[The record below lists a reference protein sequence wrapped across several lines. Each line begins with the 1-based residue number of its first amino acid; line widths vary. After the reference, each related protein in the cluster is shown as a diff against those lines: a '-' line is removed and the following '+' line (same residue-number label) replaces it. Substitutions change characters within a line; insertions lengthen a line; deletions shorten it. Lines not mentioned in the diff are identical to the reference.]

1 MKLKLPDGLSIYY
14 EHHFID
20 ESKYTLVFLNGLSQS
35 TLSWFPIVQV
45 LKNQFNIVLI
55 DQIFQGQS
63 DQKGD
68 YRSFEQHA
76 ADVNQVLEK
85 VNAKRIVPVGIS
97 YGGAVAMRLL
107 VNYPKKIEK
116 AVLLSTFAN
125 RTPYFDFI
133 GTSWRRALL
142 VGGYELMLD
151 VMLPAVLGQ
160 DYFFS
165 PLIPIQDIQN
175 ARLLNKISSDSLMK
189 LMDATE
195 NSSDYREELKSVTV
209 QVKVIHGAQD
219 ILTTPQMGQNIVDA
233 LPNASFKLL
242 PKKGHTLNLEAIP
255 ELITEIESF
264 LKV

>member
-14 EHHFID
+14 EHYFID
-20 ESKYTLVFLNGLSQS
+20 ESKHTLVFLNGLSQS

-55 DQIFQGQS
+55 DSIFQGQS
-63 DQKGD
+63 DQKGE

-76 ADVNQVLEK
+76 ADVQQVLEK
-85 VNAKRIVPVGIS
+85 LDAKRIVPIGIS
-97 YGGAVAMRLL
+97 YGSAIAMRLM
-107 VNYPKKIEK
+107 VNYPQKIEK
-116 AVLLSTFAN
+116 AILISAFAH

-133 GTSWRRALL
+133 GNSWRSSLL
-142 VGGYELMLD
+142 SGGYELMLD
-151 VMLPAVLGQ
+151 IMLPSVLGQ

-165 PLIPIQDIQN
+165 PLIPIQDIRN
-175 ARLLNKISSDSLMK
+175 ARLLNKITSDSLMK

-195 NSSDYREELKSVTV
+195 NSSDYREELKNVTLP
-209 QVKVIHGAQD
+209 VKVIQGSQD

-255 ELITEIESF
+255 ELIMEIESF

>member
-55 DQIFQGQS
+55 DSIFQGQS
-63 DQKGD
+63 DQKGE

-76 ADVNQVLEK
+76 ADVNKILEK
-85 VNAKRIVPVGIS
+85 IDAKRIVPIGIS
-97 YGGAVAMRLL
+97 YGGAIAMRLL
-107 VNYPKKIEK
+107 TNYPKKIEK
-116 AVLLSTFAN
+116 SILLSTFAH

-160 DYFFS
+160 DYFFN
-165 PLIPIQDIQN
+165 PLIPIQEIQN
-175 ARLLNKISSDSLMK
+175 ARLSNKISSESLMK

-195 NSSDYREELKSVTV
+195 NSGDYRKKLENITIE
-209 QVKVIHGAQD
+209 VKVIHGAQD

-233 LPNASFKLL
+233 IPKASFKLL
-242 PKKGHTLNLEAIP
+242 PQKGHTLNLEAIP
-255 ELITEIESF
+255 ELIMEIESF
-264 LKV
+264 LKI

>member
-1 MKLKLPDGLSIYY
+1 MKLKLPDGFSIYY

-20 ESKYTLVFLNGLSQS
+20 DSKYTLVFLNGLSQS
-35 TLSWFPIVQV
+35 TVSWYPIVQV

-55 DQIFQGQS
+55 DSIFQGQS

-76 ADVNQVLEK
+76 ADANQVLEK
-85 VNAKRIVPVGIS
+85 INAKRIVPIGIS

-107 VNYPKKIEK
+107 VNYPTNIEK

-133 GTSWRRALL
+133 GNTWRSALL
-142 VGGYELMLD
+142 SGGYELMLD

-175 ARLLNKISSDSLMK
+175 ARLLNKITSDSLMK

-195 NSSDYREELKSVTV
+195 NSGDYREELKSVSI
-209 QVKVIHGAQD
+209 QVKVIHGSQD
-219 ILTTPQMGQNIVDA
+219 ILTTPKMGQNIVDA

-242 PKKGHTLNLEAIP
+242 PRKGHTLNLEAIP
-255 ELITEIESF
+255 ELILEIENF